1 MKRIEHPNHAR
12 FITFSTY
19 RKIPIFKTQALRY
32 AFIEQLQRV
41 RIQHEF
47 SLFAWVLMPNHV
59 HMLLMPGSISTTPII
74 LRAIKIGSAKRILAR
89 WRELDA
95 PILKQLVDAMG
106 KQRLWQY
113 GGGYDRN
120 ITSTSELHE
129 KIRYIHANPVRA
141 GLVSTPTD
149 WPWSSAAWWSGDH
162 DYTIR
167 CDQPPP

>member
-1 MKRIEHPNHAR
+1 MKRINHPNHAR

-19 RKIPIFKTQALRY
+19 RKLPLFKTQALRN
-32 AFIEQLQRV
+32 AFVEQLERV

-59 HMLLMPGSISTTPII
+59 HMVLMPGSISTTPII

-95 PILKQLVDAMG
+95 PILNHLTDPKG

-120 ITSTSELHE
+120 ITSADELHE

-149 WPWSSAAWWSGDH
+149 WQWSSAAWWSGDH
-162 DYTIR
+162 DCTIR